1 MSEIFLDKVVSKT
14 RDRIRYLKNSVNLSE
29 IRSRAERAR
38 EGAVSHHFRSALQ
51 RTDRINIIAEIKR
64 SSPSKG
70 VINADIVASE
80 VAHNYESGGAAAI
93 SVLTEGEFF
102 GGSLDDLKIVSETV
116 AIPVLRKDFIV
127 DEYQIYEA
135 AAAGADAV
143 LLVVAA
149 LSEPEIE
156 KLLRLA
162 QNDLGMDALVEVHN
176 SVEMEV
182 AKRIGAEIVGVNN
195 RDLRSL
201 EVSLD
206 VSRQLINERPDGSI
220 MVAES
225 GISSRGEIDEL
236 RNLGF
241 DAFLI
246 GETLM
251 RTHDPATELRNLAG
265 LQEAAI

>member
-1 MSEIFLDKVVSKT
+1 MSEIFLDKVMSKT
-14 RDRIRYLKNSVNLSE
+14 RDLIRSSKNRVDMTH
-29 IRSRAERAR
+29 IKSRAEGVR
-38 EGAVSHHFRSALQ
+38 EGAIPHRFRSALQ
-51 RTDRINIIAEIKR
+51 RSDRANIIAELKR
-64 SSPSKG
+64 ASPSKG
-70 VINADIVASE
+70 VINANIDVRE
-80 VAHNYESGGAAAI
+80 VARNYESGGAAAI

-102 GGSLDDLKIVSETV
+102 GGSLDDLMIAAETV
-116 AIPVLRKDFIV
+116 EMPVLRKDFIV

-135 AAAGADAV
+135 AAAGADAI
-143 LLVVAA
+143 LLIVAA

-156 KLLRLA
+156 KLLHVA

-182 AKRIGAEIVGVNN
+182 ANRIGAEIIGVNN
-195 RDLRSL
+195 RDLRTL
-201 EVSLD
+201 DVSLD
-206 VSRQLINERPDGSI
+206 VSRRLINERPKGSL

-236 RNLGF
+236 SVLGF

-251 RTHDPATELRNLAG
+251 RSDNVADELRSLVG
-265 LQEAAI
+265 MPEAAI